1 MRRPPYI
8 GFRLQIVGLIA
19 LTSLTV
25 TLSADLS
32 QLRTPAE
39 SIAIPKD
46 AIALEGIPSVRVDT
60 TEEGGERRQL
70 NPAEAIKDGLKINVI
85 DGKYYWASRSNRPLT
100 LISSGEFTYLSS
112 TEPGKYIRLRR
123 LNDRIS
129 YVEHLDMTRGS
140 VTYWGEIRIILGK

>member
-32 QLRTPAE
+32 QSRTPAE
-39 SIAIPKD
+39 NTPIPKN
-46 AIALEGIPSVRVDT
+46 AIALEGVPSVRVDT
-60 TEEGGERRQL
+60 TEEGGARREL
-70 NPAEAIKDGLKINVI
+70 DAAEAVKDSLKINII

-112 TEPGKYIRLRR
+112 TERGKYIRLRR
-123 LNDRIS
+123 LNDKIS
-129 YVEHLDMTRGS
+129 YVEHVDMARGS
-140 VTYWGEIRIILGK
+140 VTYWGEIRIVLGK